1 MMSCI
6 TIQPDKF
13 PEKPFVISINNINY
27 YDAKD
32 LYNYDKVY
40 FYGCSKSV
48 RLILTKKEIPTE
60 MFEYASNSV
69 KNGWGFYNKQN
80 KISNKAK
87 LLLNEEWVINNVP
100 KMASENVIEEVK
112 YDIEEAPPLLELRDE
127 EKFKDDEGNIL
138 EIEVYGDRNYTN
150 CYFKAKSISDGFNMP
165 NLNDTILRK
174 EQKYIR
180 NIHYKTFIT
189 TELINNQLL
198 TNKKTLFIT
207 YKGILKIL
215 FSSRSGNADKF
226 IDWAT
231 ETLFT
236 VQMGTEESKVSLV
249 RELGVNTDDMKRCLQ
264 VSTQKMSCVY
274 LLGLGLVK
282 DLRSEFDIKKT
293 IKDTYIVCKFGRGN
307 DLNRRLSEHEL
318 DYGKIVGVSI
328 SVIKYAY
335 IDPEFLNEAELC
347 VSHMFN
353 ITENK
358 LRVDKRKE
366 LIFIKQSNLK
376 FVKEYFE
383 SLQKRF
389 VGQYKEQ
396 VHEIEKKNLI
406 IGNKEKE
413 ITDLK
418 IIHQKDI
425 ELKNKDIENR
435 DLIIENKNLIIENRN
450 LIIESKNREIKNIQ

>member
-1 MMSCI
+1 MFSCI
-6 TIQPDKF
+6 AMQT
-13 PEKPFVISINNINY
+13 EKPSVITIKGINY
-27 YDAKD
+27 YDAKE
-32 LYNYDKVY
+32 LYTYDKVY

-112 YDIEEAPPLLELRDE
+112 YDIEEAPPLLELTDE

-138 EIEVYGDRNYTN
+138 EIEVYGDRDENN
-150 CYFKAKSISDGFNMP
+150 CYFKGKSISDSFDIP
-165 NLNDTILRK
+165 NLREVIHNNKSSYEREIDFKIFIQHKEINCGVHPKRELYLTYEGLLRVLFVS
-174 EQKYIR
+174 R
-180 NIHYKTFIT
+180 NNKTT
-189 TELINNQLL
+189 
-198 TNKKTLFIT
+198 
-207 YKGILKIL
+207 
-215 FSSRSGNADKF
+215 KF
-226 IDWAT
+226 RKWAVR
-231 ETLFT
+231 TLFT
-236 VQMGTEESKVSLV
+236 VQMGTEDSKVSLV
-249 RELGVNTDDMKRCLQ
+249 RELGVNTDDMRRCLQ
-264 VSTQKMSCVY
+264 ASTQKMSCVY

-282 DLRSEFDIKKT
+282 DLRVIFDIKRS

-318 DYGKIVGVSI
+318 DYGKIEGVSI

-358 LRVDKRKE
+358 LLVSKRKE
-366 LIFIKQSNLK
+366 LIFIKQCNLK

-396 VHEIEKKNLI
+396 AHEIEKKNLI
-406 IGNKEKE
+406 INNKETE
-413 ITDLK
+413 IKDLK
-418 IIHQKDI
+418 LIHQKDI

-450 LIIESKNREIKNIQ
+450 LIIESKNREIENLK

>member
-1 MMSCI
+1 MLSCI
-6 TIQPDKF
+6 TMQPDNF
-13 PEKPFVISINNINY
+13 PEKPSIISIDDINY

-32 LYNYDKVY
+32 LYNYDKTY

-87 LLLNEEWVINNVP
+87 LLLKEEWVINNVP
-100 KMASENVIEEVK
+100 KMVSEETLEEVK
-112 YDIEEAPPLLELRDE
+112 YDIEEAPPLLELTDD

-138 EIEVYGDRNYTN
+138 EIEVYGERNEN
-150 CYFKAKSISDGFNMP
+150 KCYFKGKSIETEFNIS
-165 NLNDTILRK
+165 NLRKTITDDRGTYTLNDDFKFFIQHKSVNNGVRTKRELYLTYEGLLRVLFVT
-174 EQKYIR
+174 R
-180 NIHYKTFIT
+180 NNKTT
-189 TELINNQLL
+189 
-198 TNKKTLFIT
+198 
-207 YKGILKIL
+207 
-215 FSSRSGNADKF
+215 KF
-226 IDWAT
+226 RKWAVR
-231 ETLFT
+231 TLFT

-249 RELGVNTDDMKRCLQ
+249 RELGVNTSDMKRCLQ
-264 VSTQKMSCVY
+264 ASTQKMSCVY

-282 DLRSEFDIKKT
+282 DLRVQFDIKKA

-318 DYGKIVGVSI
+318 DYGKIEGVSI

-406 IGNKEKE
+406 ISCKETE
-413 ITDLK
+413 IKDLK
-418 IIHQKDI
+418 LIHQKDI

-450 LIIESKNREIKNIQ
+450 LIIENKNREIENLT